1 MKVGNCDVDLLTGE
15 ILLDLEC
22 ADVVLLFADTQVV
35 QSALSQLVMN
45 VLKYGMC
52 FAPCKSKVLLKD

>member
-1 MKVGNCDVDLLTGE
+1 MSVGNCDVDLLTGE
-15 ILLDLEC
+15 ILDLQC
-22 ADVVLLFADTQVV
+22 ADVVLLFADTQVM
-35 QSALSQLVMN
+35 QSAPSQLVMN